1 MSTNISPVKSLPLLN
16 HSPGVSR
23 KVSQNSSKHHFRHS
37 ESESDSDGSD
47 EISVSSSQVEN
58 SRTSAPLRQNSSHK
72 STASSKKARKARKP
86 RRTDWEILEGLKDGV
101 RCEKKPDKFSGFLMK
116 RRRWPL
122 KGWHKRFFLVEKGI
136 VYYAKSPA
144 DIQKGKYHGV
154 IDTGLAVVSYKKPRR
169 IDIDAEDIVYHLKMK
184 DKKMFDEWLNVFRH
198 HRLYRQHEIAYGTN
212 ESPKLTGITSPVEDL
227 TSPFSPGIGLPEAL
241 KRETQLMGSNDMI
254 PVMRKSSFKSQSS
267 SQGRVATWLLDT
279 AGFEHCN
286 KEMKNTQKLLCDLRE
301 DLDQIKNLPLTS
313 DHEVKEAEN
322 VEKKKVKALGLKSSR
337 KRDKKSDTS
346 VNYDASPTTATSPSP
361 SIGEVQMRSSSSNP
375 NLIQYA
381 HDHANRP
388 RSVPDHV
395 TMAGAHEQQIK
406 EIKLRED
413 FCTKAER
420 AHKNLKSL
428 LHTMTTERERLKNAL
443 EMDSDLAMP
452 SSAVVLLKRNLHEA
466 LRQNA
471 DLKARLS
478 RIHADSLIPS
488 YPDLKQTPASP
499 ILSPHE
505 NRDHLDLTKSSSFDT
520 CSMSEYYDAEEENR
534 ESQSEESSSERSD
547 EEDMS
552 SEENDTE
559 YNAAQSVSEDQ
570 LSVSFETGRRSKLPV
585 PKPDAGDISLWNIL
599 YKNIGKDLTKISMPV
614 TLNEPLSM
622 LQRLCEEMEYS
633 ELLDRATEKEDPYQR
648 MICIAAFA
656 VSGYASSGYR
666 AGHKPFNPLLGETYE
681 LVRDDKGWK
690 FVAEQVSH
698 HPPVSA
704 CHCESKNFTLWQDT
718 RIRTK
723 FWGKSMEFQ
732 PIGHVNVYLPKYKEH
747 YHWNKVTTCVHNLLG
762 GQRWV
767 DQYGE
772 MQIKNG
778 GITCKL
784 TFKKASQFS
793 SRRHEVYGQILNSE
807 GKVVH
812 NLFGKWNEAL
822 YYGHAPSSRC
832 VWRPGAMPDDYE
844 LYYGFTRFAIEL
856 NELNKDE
863 AKFLPVTDTRFR
875 PDQRLLEEGD
885 IKGSEEEKKR
895 VEQLQRDNRKL
906 REEQRIQYVPRWFS
920 KIDDSKDSDC
930 YEFNCKYW
938 EMKRD
943 PGFDKLSLP
952 RLW

>member
-1 MSTNISPVKSLPLLN
+1 MMSNNISPVKSLTQLN
-16 HSPGVSR
+16 PSPGTSR
-23 KVSQNSSKHHFRHS
+23 KVSQNNSRHQFRHS
-37 ESESDSDGSD
+37 ESDSDSDGSD
-47 EISVSSSQVEN
+47 DISISSSQVDQSKITTE
-58 SRTSAPLRQNSSHK
+58 RQNSTQK
-72 STASSKKARKARKP
+72 STTSSKKFRKSRKT
-86 RRTDWEILEGLKDGV
+86 RRHHDWEILEGLKEGIRYD
-101 RCEKKPDKFSGFLMK
+101 KKPEKFSGYLMK

-136 VYYAKSPA
+136 VYYAKSPS

-154 IDTGLAVVSYKKPRR
+154 IDTGLAVVSFKNSRR

-184 DKKMFDEWLNVFRH
+184 DKKMFDEWLSVFRS
-198 HRLYRQHEIAYGTN
+198 HRLYRQHEIAYGTK

-227 TSPFSPGIGLPEAL
+227 TRPFSPGINLPGSL
-241 KRETQLMGSNDMI
+241 KRDGQLMGSSEMI
-254 PVMRKSSFKSQSS
+254 PVMRKSSFKNQSS
-267 SQGRVATWLLDT
+267 SHGRVATWLLDT
-279 AGFEHCN
+279 AGFEHCS
-286 KEMKNTQKLLCDLRE
+286 KEMKDTQKLLCDLKD
-301 DLDQIKNLPLTS
+301 DLHLLKNLPLAS
-313 DHEVKEAEN
+313 NQEVKEAE
-322 VEKKKVKALGLKSSR
+322 VFDKKKIKAQGLKGSR
-337 KRDKKSDTS
+337 KRDKKSDSS
-346 VNYDASPTTATSPSP
+346 VVFDSSPTTVTPPSP
-361 SIGEVQMRSSSSNP
+361 GIDEVHMRNSSSNP

-381 HDHANRP
+381 HEHNARP
-388 RSVPDHV
+388 HSMPEHV
-395 TMAGAHEQQIK
+395 IMSTPHEQHIK
-406 EIKLRED
+406 EIKLREE

-420 AHKNLKSL
+420 VHKNLKSL
-428 LHTMTTERERLKNAL
+428 LHTISTERERLRSAL
-443 EMDSDLAMP
+443 EMDSDLNLP
-452 SSAVVLLKRNLHEA
+452 SSAVVILRQNLHEA
-466 LRQNA
+466 LLQNA
-471 DLKARLS
+471 DLKLRLS

-488 YPDLKQTPASP
+488 YPDIKQTPASP
-499 ILSPHE
+499 ILSPNNE
-505 NRDHLDLTKSSSFDT
+505 NRDLTKSTSLDT

-534 ESQSEESSSERSD
+534 ESGSESSSERTD
-547 EEDMS
+547 EEDIS
-552 SEENDTE
+552 SENDDTE

-585 PKPDAGDISLWNIL
+585 PKPDSGDISLWNIL

-633 ELLDRATEKEDPYQR
+633 ELLDRASENQDPYQR
-648 MICIAAFA
+648 MIYIAAFA

-718 RIRTK
+718 RIKTK

-732 PIGHVNVYLPKYKEH
+732 PVGHVNVYLPKFKEH
-747 YHWNKVTTCVHNLLG
+747 YMWNKVTTCVHNLLG

-772 MQIKNG
+772 MQIRNG
-778 GITCKL
+778 GISCKL
-784 TFKKASQFS
+784 TFKKATQFS
-793 SRRHEVYGQILNSE
+793 SRRHEVYGQILSPE

-822 YYGHAPSSRC
+822 YFGHAPSSRC

-863 AKFLPVTDTRFR
+863 AKILPITDTRFR
-875 PDQRLLEEGD
+875 PDQRLLEEGN
-885 IKGSEEEKKR
+885 IQGSEEEKKR
-895 VEQLQRDNRKL
+895 VEQLQRDNRKM
-906 REEQRIQYVPRWFS
+906 REEKKITYIPSWFS
-920 KIDDSKDSDC
+920 KVDDSKDHDC

-952 RLW
+952 KLW

>member
-1 MSTNISPVKSLPLLN
+1 MSSNISPVKSLPLLN
-16 HSPGVSR
+16 ASPGSSR
-23 KVSQNSSKHHFRHS
+23 KISQNNSRHQFRHS
-37 ESESDSDGSD
+37 ESDSDSDGSD
-47 EISVSSSQVEN
+47 DVSITSSQVDN
-58 SRTSAPLRQNSSHK
+58 SKSSAPERQNSTHK
-72 STASSKKARKARKP
+72 STSSKKSRKSRKT
-86 RRTDWEILEGLKDGV
+86 RHHDWEILEGLKDGV
-101 RCEKKPDKFSGFLMK
+101 RCDQKPEKFCGFLMK

-122 KGWHKRFFLVEKGI
+122 KGWHKRYFVVEKGI
-136 VYYAKSPA
+136 VYYAKSPS

-154 IDTGLAVVSYKKPRR
+154 IDTGLAVVSYKNPRR

-184 DKKMFDEWLNVFRH
+184 DKKMFDEWLNVFKH
-198 HRLYRQHEIAYGTN
+198 HRLYRQHEIAYGTK
-212 ESPKLTGITSPVEDL
+212 ESPKLTEITSPVEDL
-227 TSPFSPGIGLPEAL
+227 NRPFSPGMNLPGSL
-241 KRETQLMGSNDMI
+241 KRERHLMGSSEVI
-254 PVMRKSSFKSQSS
+254 PVMRKSSFKNQSS

-279 AGFEHCN
+279 AGFEQCS
-286 KEMKNTQKLLCDLRE
+286 KEMKDTQKLLCDLRE
-301 DLDQIKNLPLTS
+301 DLHLLKNLPLASTQ
-313 DHEVKEAEN
+313 EIKEPEIAD
-322 VEKKKVKALGLKSSR
+322 KKKLKVLGLKSSR
-337 KRDKKSDTS
+337 KRDKKSDSS
-346 VNYDASPTTATSPSP
+346 VVTDSSPTTATPPSP
-361 SIGEVQMRSSSSNP
+361 GIDTVQMRNSSSNP

-381 HDHANRP
+381 NDHTNRP
-388 RSVPDHV
+388 RSMPDHV
-395 TMAGAHEQQIK
+395 IVSSAHEQHIN

-413 FCTKAER
+413 FCTKADKV
-420 AHKNLKSL
+420 HQNLKSL
-428 LHTMTTERERLKNAL
+428 LHIITTERERLKTAL
-443 EMDSDLAMP
+443 EMDSDLALP
-452 SSAVVLLKRNLHEA
+452 SSAVVSLKQNLHEA
-466 LRQNA
+466 LRQNT

-478 RIHADSLIPS
+478 RIHADSLVTS
-488 YPDLKQTPASP
+488 YPDIKQTPSSP
-499 ILSPHE
+499 VMSPNSEH
-505 NRDHLDLTKSSSFDT
+505 RDHSNLTKSTSLDT

-534 ESQSEESSSERSD
+534 SGSESSSERTD
-547 EEDMS
+547 EDDIS
-552 SEENDTE
+552 SENDDTE

-585 PKPDAGDISLWNIL
+585 PKPDSGDISLWNIL

-633 ELLDRATEKEDPYQR
+633 ELLDRAAENQDPYQR

-666 AGHKPFNPLLGETYE
+666 AGHKPFNPILGETYE

-704 CHCESKNFTLWQDT
+704 CHCESKNFSLWQDT
-718 RIRTK
+718 RIKTK

-732 PIGHVNVYLPKYKEH
+732 PVGHVNVYLPKYKEH
-747 YHWNKVTTCVHNLLG
+747 YSWNKVTTCVHNLLG

-772 MQIKNG
+772 MQIRNG

-784 TFKKASQFS
+784 TFKKATQFS
-793 SRRHEVYGQILNSE
+793 SRRHEVYGQILSPD

-832 VWRPGAMPDDYE
+832 IWRPGAMPDDYE

-863 AKFLPVTDTRFR
+863 AKFLPITDTRFR

-885 IKGSEEEKKR
+885 IQGSEEEKKR
-895 VEQLQRDNRKL
+895 VEQLQRDERKG
-906 REEQRIQYVPRWFS
+906 REQQKIKYVSRWFS
-920 KIDDSKDSDC
+920 KVDDSKDHDC

-952 RLW
+952 KLW

>member
-1 MSTNISPVKSLPLLN
+1 
-16 HSPGVSR
+16 
-23 KVSQNSSKHHFRHS
+23 
-37 ESESDSDGSD
+37 
-47 EISVSSSQVEN
+47 
-58 SRTSAPLRQNSSHK
+58 
-72 STASSKKARKARKP
+72 
-86 RRTDWEILEGLKDGV
+86 
-101 RCEKKPDKFSGFLMK
+101 MK

-122 KGWHKRFFLVEKGI
+122 KGWHKRYFLVEKGI

-154 IDTGLAVVSYKKPRR
+154 IDTGLSVVSFKKPHR

-184 DKKMFDEWLNVFRH
+184 DKKMFDDWLKVFRH
-198 HRLYRQHEIAYGTN
+198 HRLYRQHEIAYGTK

-227 TSPFSPGIGLPEAL
+227 TSMNLPEAL
-241 KRETQLMGSNDMI
+241 KRESQLMGSNEVI
-254 PVMRKSSFKSQSS
+254 PVMRKSSFKNQTT

-279 AGFEHCN
+279 SGFEQCS

-301 DLDQIKNLPLTS
+301 DLNQLRNLPLSSNQEMKESEMS
-313 DHEVKEAEN
+313 D
-322 VEKKKVKALGLKSSR
+322 KKKLKAQALKSSR
-337 KRDKKSDTS
+337 KRDKKSESS
-346 VNYDASPTTATSPSP
+346 VNFDSSPTTVTPPSP
-361 SIGEVQMRSSSSNP
+361 LAGEVQMRNSNSNP

-381 HDHANRP
+381 QDHANRP
-388 RSVPDHV
+388 RSVPDHIALSNV
-395 TMAGAHEQQIK
+395 HEEHIK

-420 AHKNLKSL
+420 VHQNLKAL
-428 LHTMTTERERLKNAL
+428 LHTITTERERLKSAL
-443 EMDSDLAMP
+443 EIDSDLAMP
-452 SSAVVLLKRNLHEA
+452 SSAVVIIKQNLHEA

-478 RIHADSLIPS
+478 RIHAESSLPS

-499 ILSPHE
+499 ILSPGE
-505 NRDHLDLTKSSSFDT
+505 SRDRQDLTKSSSLDT

-534 ESQSEESSSERSD
+534 ESVSESSSERSD
-547 EEDMS
+547 EEDIS
-552 SEENDTE
+552 SENDDTE

-585 PKPDAGDISLWNIL
+585 PKPDSGDISLWNIL

-633 ELLDRATEKEDPYQR
+633 ELLDRASENQDPYQR

-666 AGHKPFNPLLGETYE
+666 AGHKPFNPILGETYE
-681 LVRDDKGWK
+681 LLRDDKGWK

-718 RIRTK
+718 RIKTK

-732 PIGHVNVYLPKYKEH
+732 PVGHVNVYLPKYKEH
-747 YHWNKVTTCVHNLLG
+747 YMWNKVTTCVHNLLG

-772 MQIKNG
+772 MQIRNG

-793 SRRHEVYGQILNSE
+793 SRRHEVYGQILNPE

-863 AKFLPVTDTRFR
+863 ARILPITDTRFR

-906 REEQRIQYVPRWFS
+906 REEQKIAHNPRWFS
-920 KIDDSKDSDC
+920 KVDDSKGHDC

-938 EMKRD
+938 EMKRE
-943 PGFDKLSLP
+943 PGFEKLSLP

>member
-1 MSTNISPVKSLPLLN
+1 MDWKS
-16 HSPGVSR
+16 
-23 KVSQNSSKHHFRHS
+23 
-37 ESESDSDGSD
+37 EDGSD
-47 EISVSSSQVEN
+47 DVSISSSLVDN
-58 SRTSAPLRQNSSHK
+58 NKVAAPDRQNSVQK
-72 STASSKKARKARKP
+72 STSSSKKSRKIRKS
-86 RRTDWEILEGLKDGV
+86 RHHDWEILEGLKDGV
-101 RCEKKPDKFSGFLMK
+101 RCEEKPDKFCGFLMK

-122 KGWHKRFFLVEKGI
+122 KGWHKRYFLVEKGI

-154 IDTGLAVVSYKKPRR
+154 IDTGLSVVSFKKPHR

-184 DKKMFDEWLNVFRH
+184 DKKMFDDWLKVFRH
-198 HRLYRQHEIAYGTN
+198 HRLYRQHEIAYGTK

-227 TSPFSPGIGLPEAL
+227 TSMNLPEAL
-241 KRETQLMGSNDMI
+241 KRESQLMGSNEVI
-254 PVMRKSSFKSQSS
+254 PVMRKSSFKNQTT

-279 AGFEHCN
+279 SGFEQCS

-301 DLDQIKNLPLTS
+301 DLNQLRNLPLSSNQEMKESEMS
-313 DHEVKEAEN
+313 D
-322 VEKKKVKALGLKSSR
+322 KKKLKAQALKSSR
-337 KRDKKSDTS
+337 KRDKKSESS
-346 VNYDASPTTATSPSP
+346 VNFDSSPTTVTPPSP
-361 SIGEVQMRSSSSNP
+361 LAGEVQMRNSNSNP

-381 HDHANRP
+381 QDHANRP
-388 RSVPDHV
+388 RSVPDHIALSNV
-395 TMAGAHEQQIK
+395 HEEHIK

-420 AHKNLKSL
+420 VHQNLKAL
-428 LHTMTTERERLKNAL
+428 LHTITTERERLKSAL
-443 EMDSDLAMP
+443 EIDSDLAMP
-452 SSAVVLLKRNLHEA
+452 SSAVVIIKQNLHEA

-478 RIHADSLIPS
+478 RIHAESSLPS

-499 ILSPHE
+499 ILSPGE
-505 NRDHLDLTKSSSFDT
+505 SRDRQDLTKSSSLDT

-534 ESQSEESSSERSD
+534 ESVSESSSERSD
-547 EEDMS
+547 EEDIS
-552 SEENDTE
+552 SENDDTE

-585 PKPDAGDISLWNIL
+585 PKPDSGDISLWNIL

-633 ELLDRATEKEDPYQR
+633 ELLDRASENQDPYQR

-666 AGHKPFNPLLGETYE
+666 AGHKPFNPILGETYE
-681 LVRDDKGWK
+681 LLRDDKGWK

-718 RIRTK
+718 RIKTK

-732 PIGHVNVYLPKYKEH
+732 PVGHVNVYLPKYKEH
-747 YHWNKVTTCVHNLLG
+747 YMWNKVTTCVHNLLG

-772 MQIKNG
+772 MQIRNG

-793 SRRHEVYGQILNSE
+793 SRRHEVYGQILNPE

-863 AKFLPVTDTRFR
+863 ARILPITDTRFR

-906 REEQRIQYVPRWFS
+906 REEQKIAHNPRWFS
-920 KIDDSKDSDC
+920 KVDDSKGHDC

-938 EMKRD
+938 EMKRE
-943 PGFDKLSLP
+943 PGFEKLSLP